1 MGGTKDAGGDARRA
15 VSVVEG
21 DLRESAWQ
29 RLDLPATL
37 AALPVAPSS
46 GPASLTASA
55 TGTVRTFRQ
64 TGSALLDVLEGGRAK
79 SVPAGAFVSV
89 GHRGGTV
96 RRRAAV
102 SPPRSANDN
111 RAAQPGRKGVWR
123 DVFFLAVLAATVLG
137 AFWSGR
143 VHGLQKVIVV
153 PGPSS
158 FHSVVT

>member
-1 MGGTKDAGGDARRA
+1 MGGTKDGASDARRA

-21 DLRESAWQ
+21 DLRETAWQ
-29 RLDLPATL
+29 RLDCLATL
-37 AALPVAPSS
+37 AALPSASRS

-55 TGTVRTFRQ
+55 TGTVRSFRQ
-64 TGSALLDVLEGGRAK
+64 TGSALLDVLGPGKTKR
-79 SVPAGAFVSV
+79 VPPEAFVTV
-89 GHRGGTV
+89 GMGSGV
-96 RRRAAV
+96 ARRRFTTRL
-102 SPPRSANDN
+102 PRSANDN
-111 RAAQPGRKGVWR
+111 AAPQRKGGVWR
-123 DVFFLAVLAATVLG
+123 DLFFLAVLAATVAG